1 MTSSA
6 IIQKSLK
13 RNIKVQKNKSKNL
26 SGQHLLGVIAM
37 NAKVNISNRAGAS
50 FPVRRMDFNFDN
62 VPEYWMNGSASL
74 THFMTALSALFP
86 DGEKLF
92 IDSVRA
98 VRYHP
103 AIKDNEVLQKEI
115 SAFIGQEAMHTKEH
129 ENFNDSAK
137 RFGHDVDKYER
148 ETGRLIQGTRKW
160 FARVVKPFGMTQE
173 MVDLTAT
180 TALEH
185 FTATIASQLL
195 TNEYIQELMTDPT
208 MSNMWFW
215 HAVEENEHKAVAYDV
230 YEAVFGKGIKA
241 YTLRT
246 SALVI
251 AMALIFSIQSSF
263 VIRLLKDDGK
273 LSFKELGT
281 IYKYA
286 YSPSKGIITGMTK
299 EMLEYFKPGFHPND
313 LDTVSLLETW
323 KAKLGL

>member
-1 MTSSA
+1 
-6 IIQKSLK
+6 
-13 RNIKVQKNKSKNL
+13 
-26 SGQHLLGVIAM
+26 M
-37 NAKVNISNRAGAS
+37 NAKVNISNRAGAT
-50 FPVRRMDFNFDN
+50 FPVRRMDFNFDD
-62 VPEYWMNGSASL
+62 VPEYWANDSAGI

-103 AIKDNEVLQKEI
+103 AIKDNQALQKEI

-129 ENFNDSAK
+129 ENFNASAK
-137 RFGHDVDKYER
+137 RFGHDVEKYER
-148 ETGRLIQGTRKW
+148 ETGALIQGARKW

-195 TNEYIQELMTDPT
+195 VNEHIQKLMTDPT
-208 MSNMWFW
+208 MSYMWYW
-215 HAVEENEHKAVAYDV
+215 HAVEENEHKAVAFDV

-241 YTLRT
+241 YGLRT
-246 SALVI
+246 TALVVS
-251 AMALIFSIQSSF
+251 MVLIFMAQSSF
-263 VIRLLKDDGK
+263 VVRLLKEDGK
-273 LSFKELGT
+273 LNLKELGI

-299 EMLEYFKPGFHPND
+299 EMLAYFKPGFHPND

-323 KAKLGL
+323 KAKLGF

>member
-1 MTSSA
+1 
-6 IIQKSLK
+6 
-13 RNIKVQKNKSKNL
+13 
-26 SGQHLLGVIAM
+26 M
-37 NAKVNISNRAGAS
+37 NAKVNISNRAGAT
-50 FPVRRMDFNFDN
+50 FPVRRMDFNFDD
-62 VPEYWMNGSASL
+62 VPEYWANDSAGI

-103 AIKDNEVLQKEI
+103 AIKDNQALQKEI

-129 ENFNDSAK
+129 ENFNASAK
-137 RFGHDVDKYER
+137 RFGHDVEKYER
-148 ETGRLIQGTRKW
+148 ETGALIQGARKW

-195 TNEYIQELMTDPT
+195 VNEHIQKLMSDPT
-208 MSNMWFW
+208 MSYMWYW
-215 HAVEENEHKAVAYDV
+215 HAVEENEHKAVAFDV

-241 YTLRT
+241 YGLRT
-246 SALVI
+246 TALVVS
-251 AMALIFSIQSSF
+251 MVLIFMAQSSF
-263 VIRLLKDDGK
+263 VVRLLKEDGK
-273 LSFKELGT
+273 LNLKELGI

-299 EMLEYFKPGFHPND
+299 EMLAYFKPGFHPND

-323 KAKLGL
+323 KAKLGF

>member
-1 MTSSA
+1 
-6 IIQKSLK
+6 
-13 RNIKVQKNKSKNL
+13 
-26 SGQHLLGVIAM
+26 M
-37 NAKVNISNRAGAS
+37 NAKVNISNRAGAT
-50 FPVRRMDFNFDN
+50 FPVRRMNFNFDD
-62 VPEYWMNGSASL
+62 VPEYWANDSAGI

-103 AIKDNEVLQKEI
+103 AIKDNQALQKEI

-129 ENFNDSAK
+129 ENFNASAK
-137 RFGHDVDKYER
+137 RFGHDVEKYER
-148 ETGRLIQGTRKW
+148 ETGALIQGARKW

-195 TNEYIQELMTDPT
+195 VNEHIQKLMSDPT
-208 MSNMWFW
+208 MSYMWYW
-215 HAVEENEHKAVAYDV
+215 HAVEENEHKAVAFDV

-241 YTLRT
+241 YGLRT
-246 SALVI
+246 TALVVS
-251 AMALIFSIQSSF
+251 MVLIFMAQSSF
-263 VIRLLKDDGK
+263 VVRLLKEDGK
-273 LSFKELGT
+273 LNLKELGI

-299 EMLEYFKPGFHPND
+299 EMLAYFKPGFHPND

-323 KAKLGL
+323 KAKLGF

>member
-1 MTSSA
+1 
-6 IIQKSLK
+6 
-13 RNIKVQKNKSKNL
+13 
-26 SGQHLLGVIAM
+26 M

-50 FPVRRMDFNFDN
+50 FPVRRMDFNFDD
-62 VPEYWMNGSASL
+62 VPEYWASGSAGI

-103 AIKDNEVLQKEI
+103 AIKDNEALQKEI

-129 ENFNDSAK
+129 ENFNASAK
-137 RFGHDVDKYER
+137 KFGHDVEKYER
-148 ETGRLIQGTRKW
+148 ETGVLIQGARKW

-195 TNEYIQELMTDPT
+195 VNGHIQKLMTDPT
-208 MSNMWFW
+208 MSYMWYW

-230 YEAVFGKGIKA
+230 YEAVFGKGSKA
-241 YTLRT
+241 YGLRT
-246 SALVI
+246 TALVF
-251 AMALIFSIQSSF
+251 AMVLIFMEQSSF
-263 VIRLLKDDGK
+263 VVRLLKEDGK
-273 LSFKELGT
+273 LNLKELGI

-299 EMLEYFKPGFHPND
+299 EMLAYFKPGFHPND